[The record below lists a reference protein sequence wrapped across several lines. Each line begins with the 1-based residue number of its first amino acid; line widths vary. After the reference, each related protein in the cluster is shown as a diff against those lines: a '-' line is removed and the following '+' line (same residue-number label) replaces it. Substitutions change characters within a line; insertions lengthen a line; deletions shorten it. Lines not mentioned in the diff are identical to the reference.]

1 MEALMHI
8 PAILMFGIAI
18 VTGLVGILFLFF
30 PDRIRQ
36 LEARLNARWGDRE
49 LATVHF
55 GTHGEQAVERAMNRE
70 VVSREVVWD
79 GWLLQHPRLVGAVLC
94 LLAVWLVWQV

>member
-1 MEALMHI
+1 MHV
-8 PAILMFGIAI
+8 PAILMFGIAA

-49 LATVHF
+49 VATMRF
-55 GTHGEQAVERAMNRE
+55 GTPGEQAVEQIINRE
-70 VVSREVVWD
+70 VLSRQIVWD
-79 GWLLQHPRLVGAVLC
+79 GWLLQHPRLVGIALC
-94 LLAVWLVWQV
+94 LLALWLGWQV